1 MILKIFSLVTIILF
15 WTYSIITAQNIFVA
29 VNGSDASKGTI
40 DSPMGSIS
48 AAVNLLQAGD
58 TIFVR
63 GGIYGLSSTISI
75 SKAGTSEK
83 MYYLFAYPGE
93 RPVLDFSSMAV
104 SSSNRGIYLKKNYWY
119 IKGLDIKGAG
129 DNGMMIS
136 SSNNI
141 IEFCSFYEN
150 RDTGLQLGG
159 GASNNRIINC
169 DSYYNADPGNGNA
182 DGFSPKLDV
191 GSGNYFY
198 GCRSWQ
204 NSDDGWDG
212 YLRPSD
218 NVTTTL
224 ENCWC
229 FDNGYLK
236 SGKASTGNGNGF
248 KMGGSDTKLLRHNF
262 ILKDCVAF
270 DNRVKGFDQNNNKG
284 SMTLYNCSA
293 YRNGTNYSIY
303 LALAD
308 SAKLT
313 VVNCLALGAY
323 GILGDFA
330 VQKTNG
336 WQTPFNVTNDDFIS
350 IDTTG
355 IRGARKVDG
364 SLPGTKFLHLA
375 PGSDL
380 INAGTDIGLPFIGSA
395 PDLGAFEFDPTTE
408 VTQSVNNKPSSFEL
422 EQNYPNPFNPAT
434 SIKYTIAKKASVKI
448 VVYDLLGRE
457 VSTLVNENKEPGN
470 YKINFDGS
478 KLSSGVYLYVLSA
491 GQTVSSKKMILLK

>member
-1 MILKIFSLVTIILF
+1 
-15 WTYSIITAQNIFVA
+15 
-29 VNGSDASKGTI
+29 
-40 DSPMGSIS
+40 
-48 AAVNLLQAGD
+48 
-58 TIFVR
+58 
-63 GGIYGLSSTISI
+63 
-75 SKAGTSEK
+75 
-83 MYYLFAYPGE
+83 
-93 RPVLDFSSMAV
+93 
-104 SSSNRGIYLKKNYWY
+104 
-119 IKGLDIKGAG
+119 
-129 DNGMMIS
+129 
-136 SSNNI
+136 
-141 IEFCSFYEN
+141 
-150 RDTGLQLGG
+150 
-159 GASNNRIINC
+159 
-169 DSYYNADPGNGNA
+169 
-182 DGFSPKLDV
+182 
-191 GSGNYFY
+191 
-198 GCRSWQ
+198 
-204 NSDDGWDG
+204 
-212 YLRPSD
+212 
-218 NVTTTL
+218 
-224 ENCWC
+224 
-229 FDNGYLK
+229 
-236 SGKASTGNGNGF
+236 
-248 KMGGSDTKLLRHNF
+248 
-262 ILKDCVAF
+262 
-270 DNRVKGFDQNNNKG
+270 
-284 SMTLYNCSA
+284 MTLYNCSA